1 MPALHVPRANAWDRR
16 SPSTLYPS
24 NTAATATATS
34 TRALALLHRLIRP
47 RQETIAIPTVYQG
60 LNAGPS
66 PGAVVGIVLGS
77 IAGFLLLL
85 WLLWT
90 LTTGSGFIFSRSY
103 EEEDVYIS
111 SSSRR
116 SRSPPERRRRRSG
129 RREEMVS
136 ASRSPVR
143 RERVIRQ
150 ERIVRDVQPPREQ
163 SRIRET
169 MYAVG
174 DERRV
179 EGDDVVEVME
189 EHSSVGGNLPP
200 PRRKSRRSGSGY
212 RYV

>member
-1 MPALHVPRANAWDRR
+1 MPAIHFHRTSAWEPQ
-16 SPSTLYPS
+16 SSHPLQP
-24 NTAATATATS
+24 TAALTLL
-34 TRALALLHRLIRP
+34 RRLLHP
-47 RQETIAIPTVYQG
+47 RQNTIAIPAVYQG

-77 IAGFLLLL
+77 IAGFLLLI

-111 SSSRR
+111 NSSRR

-129 RREEMVS
+129 RREEMVNV
-136 ASRSPVR
+136 SRSPVR

-150 ERIVRDVQPPREQ
+150 ERIVRNVQPPREP
-163 SRIRET
+163 SRVRET
-169 MYAVG
+169 VFVDSVG
-174 DERRV
+174 GVERRV

-189 EHSSVGGNLPP
+189 EHSSIGDGPP

-212 RYV
+212 R